1 MGRKKS
7 RLEEQMERDEVSGG
21 GETDEIGAILK
32 QRSQTHGDFNEQ
44 AYITQ
49 VLKNIVHG
57 QRQWNDLNAPMRES
71 LDMILHKIS
80 RILSGDPCTK
90 DHWADIAG
98 YARLIADKLPH

>member
-1 MGRKKS
+1 M
-7 RLEEQMERDEVSGG
+7 Q
-21 GETDEIGAILK
+21 ILK
-32 QRSQTHGDFNEQ
+32 N
-44 AYITQ
+44 
-49 VLKNIVHG
+49 VVHD
-57 QRQWNDLNAPMRES
+57 QRQWNSLNAPMRES